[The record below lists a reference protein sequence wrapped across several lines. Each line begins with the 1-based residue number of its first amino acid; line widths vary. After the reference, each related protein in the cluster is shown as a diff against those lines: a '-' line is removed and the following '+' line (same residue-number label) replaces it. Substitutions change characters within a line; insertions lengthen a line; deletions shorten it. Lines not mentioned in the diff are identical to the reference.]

1 MSSKSLIQS
10 GIVLIIAII
19 LLVNYLIFFNKNEYL
34 IKINEAEID
43 NSVDNKILDLKY
55 NATDED
61 GNSYIIESNAGKVSE
76 KEKNLLILEKVKGVI
91 KIKNSEDIIILSD
104 FANYNKT
111 TLDTYFYDNV
121 RLTYDGHSIDSNE
134 LFMNYID
141 KNINIRNDVR
151 YKGLNNKLYADIVE
165 IDLVTKF
172 SKIYMLDKQKKV
184 KVELKENGSN

>member
-10 GIVLIIAII
+10 GIVLIISLIFLVTY
-19 LLVNYLIFFNKNEYL
+19 LLFFNKNEDL
-34 IKINEAEID
+34 VKINESEID
-43 NSVDNKILDLKY
+43 NKVDNKILDLKY
-55 NATDED
+55 NAIDED
-61 GNSYIIESNAGKVSE
+61 GNSYVIESAAGKVSE
-76 KEKNLLILEKVKGVI
+76 KEKNLLILEKVTGVI

-141 KNINIRNDVR
+141 KNINIKNNVR

-184 KVELKENGSN
+184 KVELKQNGSN

>member
-10 GIVLIIAII
+10 GIVLIISLIF
-19 LLVNYLIFFNKNEYL
+19 LLTYLLFFNKNEDL
-34 IKINEAEID
+34 VKINEAEID
-43 NSVDNKILDLKY
+43 NKVDNKILDLKY
-55 NATDED
+55 NAIDED
-61 GNSYIIESNAGKVSE
+61 GNSYVIESAAGKVSE
-76 KEKNLLILEKVKGVI
+76 KEKNLLILEKVTGVI

-141 KNINIRNDVR
+141 KNINIKDNVR

-184 KVELKENGSN
+184 KVELKQNGSN

>member
-10 GIVLIIAII
+10 GIVLIISLIF
-19 LLVNYLIFFNKNEYL
+19 LVTYFLFFNKNEDL
-34 IKINEAEID
+34 VKINEAEID
-43 NSVDNKILDLKY
+43 NKVDNKILDLKY
-55 NATDED
+55 NAIDED
-61 GNSYIIESNAGKVSE
+61 GNSYVIESAAGKVSE
-76 KEKNLLILEKVKGVI
+76 KEKNLLILEKVTGVI

-121 RLTYDGHSIDSNE
+121 RLKYDGHSIDSDE

-141 KNINIRNDVR
+141 KNINIKNNVR

-172 SKIYMLDKQKKV
+172 SKIYMLDNQKKV
-184 KVELKENGSN
+184 KVELKQNGSN

>member
-1 MSSKSLIQS
+1 MTLKSLIQS
-10 GIVLIIAII
+10 GIVLIISLI
-19 LLVNYLIFFNKNEYL
+19 LLVIYFLFFNKNENL
-34 IKINEAEID
+34 VKINHAEI
-43 NSVDNKILDLKY
+43 NNNVDNKILDLKY
-55 NATDED
+55 NAIDED
-61 GNSYIIESNAGKVSE
+61 GNSYIIESVAGKISE
-76 KEKNLLILEKVKGVI
+76 KEKDLLILEKVTGVI
-91 KIKNSEDIIILSD
+91 KIKNSEDVIIMSD

-121 RLTYDGHSIDSNE
+121 RLTYGEHSIDSNE

-141 KNINIRNDVR
+141 KNINIKNNVR

-184 KVELKENGSN
+184 KVELKQNGSN

>member
-10 GIVLIIAII
+10 GIILLITII
-19 LLVNYLIFFNKNEYL
+19 LLVNYLIFFNKNEDS
-34 IKINEAEID
+34 KINEAEID
-43 NSVDNKILDLKY
+43 NNVENKILELKY
-55 NATDED
+55 NALDAD
-61 GNSYIIESNAGKVSE
+61 GNSYIIESNAGKVSD
-76 KEKNLLILEKVKGVI
+76 KEKNVLILEQVTGII
-91 KIKNSEDIIILSD
+91 KIQNSEDIIILSD

-121 RLTYDGHSIDSNE
+121 RLKYDGHSIDSDE

-141 KNINIRNDVR
+141 KNINIRNNVR

-172 SKIYMLDKQKKV
+172 SKIYMLDNQKKV
-184 KVELKENGSN
+184 KVELKQNGSN

>member
-10 GIVLIIAII
+10 GIVLLISII
-19 LLVNYLIFFNKNEYL
+19 LLLNYLIFFKKNEDSV
-34 IKINEAEID
+34 KINKAEVD
-43 NSVDNKILDLKY
+43 NNVENKILELKY
-55 NATDED
+55 NALDTD

-76 KEKNLLILEKVKGVI
+76 KEKNVLILEQVTGII
-91 KIKNSEDIIILSD
+91 KIQNSGDIIILSD

-121 RLTYDGHSIDSNE
+121 RLKYDGHSIDSDE

-141 KNINIRNDVR
+141 KNINIRNNVR

-172 SKIYMLDKQKKV
+172 SKIYMLDNQKKV
-184 KVELKENGSN
+184 KVELKQNGSN

>member
-10 GIVLIIAII
+10 GIFLVILVI
-19 LLVNYLIFFNKNEYL
+19 LLVIYSIFFNKNEDL
-34 IKINEAEID
+34 VKINEAEID
-43 NSVDNKILDLKY
+43 NKVDNKILDLKY
-55 NATDED
+55 NAIDED
-61 GNSYIIESNAGKVSE
+61 GNSYVIESAAGKVSE
-76 KEKNLLILEKVKGVI
+76 KEKNLLILEKVTGVI

-121 RLTYDGHSIDSNE
+121 RLTYDGHSINSDE

-141 KNINIRNDVR
+141 KNINIKNNVR

-184 KVELKENGSN
+184 KVELKQNGSN

>member
-10 GIVLIIAII
+10 GIVLLISII
-19 LLVNYLIFFNKNEYL
+19 LLMNYLIFFKKNDDSV
-34 IKINEAEID
+34 KINEAEID
-43 NSVDNKILDLKY
+43 NNVENKILELKY
-55 NATDED
+55 NALDAD
-61 GNSYIIESNAGKVSE
+61 GNSYIIESNAGKVSD
-76 KEKNLLILEKVKGVI
+76 KEKNVLILEQVTGII
-91 KIKNSEDIIILSD
+91 KIQNSEDIIILSD

-121 RLTYDGHSIDSNE
+121 RLKYDGHSIDSDE
-134 LFMNYID
+134 LFMNYVD
-141 KNINIRNDVR
+141 KNINIRNNVH

-184 KVELKENGSN
+184 KVELKQNGSN

>member
-10 GIVLIIAII
+10 GIVLVIAII
-19 LLVNYLIFFNKNEYL
+19 LLLNYLIFFKKNDDL
-34 IKINEAEID
+34 VKINKAEI
-43 NSVDNKILDLKY
+43 NNNVDNKILDLKY
-55 NATDED
+55 NAIDED
-61 GNSYIIESNAGKVSE
+61 GNSYVIESAAGKVSE
-76 KEKNLLILEKVKGVI
+76 KEKNLLILEKVTGVI

-141 KNINIRNDVR
+141 KNINIKNNVR

-184 KVELKENGSN
+184 KVELKQNGSN

>member
-10 GIVLIIAII
+10 GIVLIISLIF
-19 LLVNYLIFFNKNEYL
+19 LVTYFLFFNKNEDL
-34 IKINEAEID
+34 VKINEAEID
-43 NSVDNKILDLKY
+43 NKVDNKILDLKY
-55 NATDED
+55 NAIDED
-61 GNSYIIESNAGKVSE
+61 GNSYVIESAAGKVSE
-76 KEKNLLILEKVKGVI
+76 KEKNLLILEKVTGVI

-141 KNINIRNDVR
+141 KNINIKDNVR

-172 SKIYMLDKQKKV
+172 SKIYMLDNQKKV
-184 KVELKENGSN
+184 KVELKQNGSN

>member
-10 GIVLIIAII
+10 GIVLIISLIF
-19 LLVNYLIFFNKNEYL
+19 LVTYFLFFNKNEDL
-34 IKINEAEID
+34 VKINEAEID
-43 NSVDNKILDLKY
+43 NKVDNKILDLKY
-55 NATDED
+55 NAIDED
-61 GNSYIIESNAGKVSE
+61 GNSYVIESAAGKVSE
-76 KEKNLLILEKVKGVI
+76 KEKNLLILEKVTGVI

-141 KNINIRNDVR
+141 KNINIKDNVR

-184 KVELKENGSN
+184 KVELKQNGSN

>member
-10 GIVLIIAII
+10 GIVLLISII
-19 LLVNYLIFFNKNEYL
+19 LLVNYLIFFSKNDDSV
-34 IKINEAEID
+34 KINEAEID
-43 NSVDNKILDLKY
+43 NNVENKILELKY
-55 NATDED
+55 NALDAD
-61 GNSYIIESNAGKVSE
+61 GNSYIIESNAGKVSD
-76 KEKNLLILEKVKGVI
+76 KEKNVLILEQVTGII
-91 KIKNSEDIIILSD
+91 KIQNSEDIIILSD

-121 RLTYDGHSIDSNE
+121 RLKYDGHSIDSDE
-134 LFMNYID
+134 LFMNYVD
-141 KNINIRNDVR
+141 KNINIRNNVH

-184 KVELKENGSN
+184 KVELKQNGSN

>member
-10 GIVLIIAII
+10 GIVFVIAII
-19 LLVNYLIFFNKNEYL
+19 LLLNYLIFFKKNDDL
-34 IKINEAEID
+34 VKINKAEI
-43 NSVDNKILDLKY
+43 NNNVDNKILDLKY
-55 NATDED
+55 NAIDED
-61 GNSYIIESNAGKVSE
+61 GNSYVIESAAGKVSE
-76 KEKNLLILEKVKGVI
+76 KEKNLLILEKVTGVI

-141 KNINIRNDVR
+141 KNINIKNNVR

-172 SKIYMLDKQKKV
+172 SKIYMLDKQEKV
-184 KVELKENGSN
+184 KVELKQNGSN

>member
-61 GNSYIIESNAGKVSE
+61 GNSYIIESNAGKVAE
-76 KEKNLLILEKVKGVI
+76 KEKNVLVLEKVKGII
-91 KIKNSEDIIILSD
+91 KIKNSKDIIILSD
-104 FANYNKT
+104 FANYNKV

-121 RLTYDGHSIDSNE
+121 RLKYDEHSIDSEE
-134 LFMNYID
+134 LFMNYVD
-141 KNINIRNDVR
+141 KNINIKNNVR
-151 YKGLNNKLYADIVE
+151 YIGHNNKLYADILE

-184 KVELKENGSN
+184 KVELKQNGSN

>member
-10 GIVLIIAII
+10 VIVLVIAII
-19 LLVNYLIFFNKNEYL
+19 LLVNYLIFFKKNDNFV
-34 IKINEAEID
+34 KINKAEID
-43 NSVDNKILDLKY
+43 NNVDNKILDLKY
-55 NATDED
+55 NAIDED
-61 GNSYIIESNAGKVSE
+61 GNSYVIESAAGKVSE
-76 KEKNLLILEKVKGVI
+76 KEKNLLILEKVTGVI

-141 KNINIRNDVR
+141 KNINIKNNVR

-172 SKIYMLDKQKKV
+172 SKIYMLDEQKKV
-184 KVELKENGSN
+184 KVELKQNGSN

>member
-10 GIVLIIAII
+10 GIVLIISLIF
-19 LLVNYLIFFNKNEYL
+19 LLTYLLFFNKNEDL
-34 IKINEAEID
+34 VKINEAEID
-43 NSVDNKILDLKY
+43 NKVDNKILDLKY
-55 NATDED
+55 NAIDED
-61 GNSYIIESNAGKVSE
+61 GNSYVIESAAGKVSE
-76 KEKNLLILEKVKGVI
+76 KEKNLLILEKVMGVI

-141 KNINIRNDVR
+141 KNINIKDNVR
-151 YKGLNNKLYADIVE
+151 YIGLNNKLYADIVE

-172 SKIYMLDKQKKV
+172 SKIYMLDNQKKV
-184 KVELKENGSN
+184 KVELKQNGSN

>member
-10 GIVLIIAII
+10 VIVLVIAII
-19 LLVNYLIFFNKNEYL
+19 LLVNYLIFFKKNDNFV
-34 IKINEAEID
+34 KINKAEID
-43 NSVDNKILDLKY
+43 NNVDNKILDLKY
-55 NATDED
+55 NAIDED
-61 GNSYIIESNAGKVSE
+61 GNSYVIESAAGKVSE
-76 KEKNLLILEKVKGVI
+76 KEKNLLILEKVTGVI

-141 KNINIRNDVR
+141 KNINIKNNVR

-184 KVELKENGSN
+184 KVELKQNGSN

>member
-43 NSVDNKILDLKY
+43 NSIDNKILDLKY
-55 NATDED
+55 NAIDED

-172 SKIYMLDKQKKV
+172 SKIYMLDNQKKV
-184 KVELKENGSN
+184 KVELKQNGSN